1 MNIDGQLIDKEFI
14 AQMNLNLISVTIT
27 VVNCILIYKLKQ
39 KCIMDILMQFCILIF
54 TVKITLQMINRP
66 VSLFPAKNDI
76 KIDAQIDL
84 NLTSVQ

>member
-1 MNIDGQLIDKEFI
+1 
-14 AQMNLNLISVTIT
+14 
-27 VVNCILIYKLKQ
+27 
-39 KCIMDILMQFCILIF
+39 MQFCILIF

-76 KIDAQIDL
+76 KIDAQIDS